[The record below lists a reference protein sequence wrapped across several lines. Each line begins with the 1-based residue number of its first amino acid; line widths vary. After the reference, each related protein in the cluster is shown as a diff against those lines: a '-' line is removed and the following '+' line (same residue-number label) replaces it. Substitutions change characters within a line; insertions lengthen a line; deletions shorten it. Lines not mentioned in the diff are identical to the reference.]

1 MKKINL
7 IFIALTLLLFAGC
20 SKSFLDSQDLT
31 KKNSDNYPAT
41 PTEANEA
48 LTGVYNI
55 VPSFGGINS
64 PIIIS
69 EIMSD
74 DRFGGGGQND
84 RDPQAMEYFRVKIP
98 NEYSTPWAQCYKG
111 IFRANSLLSSLD
123 KVTWG
128 ASGKRASVF
137 GQASFLRAYFY
148 FDLARMFGLVPLV
161 ITPAPANNPKATAE
175 ELFGQI
181 ALDLKNAIDSLDA
194 TPISAS
200 WKTNNMGR
208 VTKWAAEGYMARV
221 FLFYTGYY
229 QKTEIALPGGG
240 SITKAQVINWVDDV
254 VANSG
259 ASLVPEFRNMWPYS
273 INEATNYKFAQDNG
287 LNWVT
292 DAGNT
297 EAIFE
302 ISYVGLATSD
312 WGTNN
317 FYNNTVNLFCGHRD
331 ADAKRPFG
339 HGWGFAPV
347 NPNFYTSWSDLDLR
361 KKGSVWNQT
370 DAAEGTDEYVFGADM
385 QWHETKLM
393 EKKYIPINID
403 YNGKNV
409 NYSVKLYGSQNDI
422 QLDNTQNMVLLRLAD
437 VLLMG
442 AELGS
447 SHAQAYMDDVRNRVG
462 LPSVPPTLDN
472 IKDERHH
479 ELAFEGVRYFDLLR
493 WYGKEAGAVIQA
505 NEKDATIYNMTVPT
519 TINASDNGLWSGIAQ
534 RVRDTGGFLMIPDD
548 QITLSGGVLTQNPG
562 WTNSG
567 DIYY

>member
-7 IFIALTLLLFAGC
+7 LFITLTMLLLAGC
-20 SKSFLDSQDLT
+20 SKEFLDSKDLT

-41 PTEANEA
+41 PTEANEE

-55 VPSFGGINS
+55 VPSFGGINT
-64 PIIIS
+64 IMIS

-98 NEYSTPWAQCYKG
+98 NEYSSNWAQCYKG

-123 KVTWG
+123 KVNWG
-128 ASGKRASVF
+128 TSGKRATVF
-137 GQASFLRAYFY
+137 GEASFLRAYFY
-148 FDLARMFGLVPLV
+148 FDLARLFGPVPLV
-161 ITPAPANNPKATAE
+161 ITPAPANNPKATPE
-175 ELFGQI
+175 ELYGQI
-181 ALDLKNAIDSLDA
+181 ALDLKNAIDSLDSPA
-194 TPISAS
+194 ISTAWKAS
-200 WKTNNMGR
+200 NMGR

-229 QKTEIALPGGG
+229 QKTEIPLPGGG
-240 SITKAQVINWVDDV
+240 TITKAQVITWVDDL

-259 ASLVPEFRNMWPYS
+259 ASLVSDFRNLWPYS
-273 INEATNYKFAQDNG
+273 IDEATNYKFAEDNG
-287 LNWVT
+287 LKWVT
-292 DAGNT
+292 DQGNT
-297 EAIFE
+297 ESIFE
-302 ISYVGLATSD
+302 IAFVGLQTSD

-317 FYNNTVNLFCGHRD
+317 FYNNSMILFCGHRD
-331 ADAKRPFG
+331 PEAKLPFG

-347 NPNFYTSWSDLDLR
+347 NPNLYSSWSDLDIR
-361 KKGSVWNQT
+361 KKGSVWNQD
-370 DAAEGTDEYVFGADM
+370 DATEGTDSYLFGADM

-393 EKKYIPINID
+393 QKKYIPINIA
-403 YNGKNV
+403 YNGGKM
-409 NYSVKLYGSQNDI
+409 NYSVKLYGAKNDI
-422 QLDNTQNMVLLRLAD
+422 QLDNTQNTVLIRLAD

-447 SHAQAYMDDVRNRVG
+447 SHAQAYMDMVRDRVH
-462 LPSVPPTLDN
+462 LPSVPVTLEN
-472 IKDERHH
+472 IQKERRC
-479 ELAFEGVRYFDLLR
+479 ELAFEGIRYFDLLR
-493 WYGKEAGAVIQA
+493 WYGKEAGAVIQQ
-505 NEKDATIYNMTVPT
+505 NEGGASIYNMTVPT
-519 TINASDNGLWSGIAQ
+519 TINQSDNGLWSGIAQ

-548 QITLSGGVLTQNPG
+548 QINLSNGVLEQNPG